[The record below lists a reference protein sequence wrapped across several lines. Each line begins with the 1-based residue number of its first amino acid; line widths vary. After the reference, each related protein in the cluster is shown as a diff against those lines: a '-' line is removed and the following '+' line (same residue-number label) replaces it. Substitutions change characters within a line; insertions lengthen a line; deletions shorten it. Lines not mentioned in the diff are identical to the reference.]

1 MDKEDA
7 RYLSP
12 DQQHERRKQVVRL
25 HKAGHRVMDIVKLCG
40 LSYPTVRKAIDDYE
54 AGGAAAI
61 RSAPRG
67 RIPGDGRSPD
77 TLATLTIAPPSA
89 CSCITAFA
97 CCAKCSGAS
106 SVPGCSIKVWKK

>member
-1 MDKEDA
+1 MVVMGKEDA

-25 HKAGHRVMDIVKLCG
+25 HNAGHRLMKIVELSG

-54 AGGAAAI
+54 RGGAQAI

-67 RIPGDGRSPD
+67 RNQGDGRSLSLPNRGH
-77 TLATLTIAPPSA
+77 TEGLPQQCRL
-89 CSCITAFA
+89 
-97 CCAKCSGAS
+97 
-106 SVPGCSIKVWKK
+106 